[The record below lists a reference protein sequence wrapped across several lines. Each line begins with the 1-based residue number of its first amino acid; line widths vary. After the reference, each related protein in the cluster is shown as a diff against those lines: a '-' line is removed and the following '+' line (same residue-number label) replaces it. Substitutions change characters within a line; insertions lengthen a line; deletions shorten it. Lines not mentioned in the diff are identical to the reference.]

1 VEIRGECSSHLHI
14 EPFEIAPI
22 RPLIAAIVSPILTP
36 MNKVVLAPQGFKESL
51 TGMEIAE
58 AMAIGVKRVWP
69 KAETVL
75 IPVADGGDGTL
86 QALVD
91 SSGGEVR
98 VARVEDAIGRTID
111 AAWGALGNG
120 TTAVIEVANA
130 VGLARLDQDERD
142 VRNASTYGVGQ
153 LFTEALDAGFTD
165 FIIGVGGSATNDAGA
180 GMIQAMGGKLI
191 NADGNV
197 VARGGVALSDLANI
211 DVSELDP
218 RMSLANVVVACDVI
232 NPLCGPRGASA
243 IFGPQKG
250 ATQEDIKEL
259 DAALANF
266 ADVIAKDLHTDVA
279 DIPGAGASG
288 GLGAGLMGF
297 FDARL
302 RLGADIVLEAVN
314 LEEHLKDAEL
324 VIVGEGQFDRSTV
337 FNKSPVA
344 VAQRAKRNGTPVIGI
359 SGSFGGGFAE
369 VHEHGIDAIFSL
381 VNRPMSL
388 KEAMGDT
395 KRLVAIA
402 TEQAC
407 RAIAISI

>member
-1 VEIRGECSSHLHI
+1 
-14 EPFEIAPI
+14 
-22 RPLIAAIVSPILTP
+22 
-36 MNKVVLAPQGFKESL
+36 MKKVVLAPQGFKESL
-51 TGMEIAE
+51 TGMQIAV
-58 AMAIGVKRVWP
+58 AMSIGVKTVWP
-69 KAETVL
+69 EAETVL

-98 VARVEDAIGRTID
+98 TAMVEDAIGRTIE
-111 AAWGALGNG
+111 AEWGALGNG

-130 VGLARLDQDERD
+130 IGLARLNQDERD
-142 VRNASTYGVGQ
+142 VRNASTFGVGQ
-153 LFTEALDAGFTD
+153 LFIEALDAGFSD
-165 FIIGVGGSATNDAGA
+165 FIIGVGGSATNDGGA
-180 GMIQAMGGKLI
+180 GMIQAMGGKLTDSSGGDI
-191 NADGNV
+191 
-197 VARGGVALSDLANI
+197 ARGGIPLSGLANI

-218 RMSLANVVVACDVI
+218 RMVGANVVVACDVN
-232 NPLCGPRGASA
+232 NPLCGTRGASA

-250 ATQEDIKEL
+250 ATYEDIQEL

-266 ADVIAKDLHTDVA
+266 AEVITKDLHTDVA
-279 DIPGAGASG
+279 EIPGAGASG

-302 RLGADIVLEAVN
+302 RLGADIVLEA
-314 LEEHLKDAEL
+314 LSLDKHLADADL

-344 VAQRAKRNGTPVIGI
+344 VAQRAKRRGTPVIGI
-359 SGSFGGGFAE
+359 AGSLGAGFRE
-369 VHEHGIDAIFSL
+369 VHEHGIDAVFSL

-388 KEAMGDT
+388 KAAMEDT

-402 TEQAC
+402 TEEAC
-407 RAIAISI
+407 RALSLNI

>member
-1 VEIRGECSSHLHI
+1 
-14 EPFEIAPI
+14 
-22 RPLIAAIVSPILTP
+22 

-58 AMAIGVKRVWP
+58 AMSVGVKRVWP
-69 KAETVL
+69 DAETVK

-91 SSGGEVR
+91 SSDGEVR
-98 VARVEDAIGRTID
+98 TAMVEDAIGRTIE
-111 AAWGALGNG
+111 AEWGALGNG

-130 VGLARLDQDERD
+130 VGLARLKQDERD
-142 VRNASTYGVGQ
+142 VRNASTFGVGQ

-165 FIIGVGGSATNDAGA
+165 FIIGVGGSATNDGGA
-180 GMIQAMGGKLI
+180 GMIQAMGGKLTD
-191 NADGNV
+191 ADGQEI
-197 VARGGVALSDLANI
+197 ARGGIALSSLANI
-211 DVSELDP
+211 DVSGLDP
-218 RMSLANVVVACDVI
+218 RMADVNVVVACDVN

-250 ATQEDIKEL
+250 ATYEDVQEMDV
-259 DAALANF
+259 ALANY
-266 ADVIAKDLHTDVA
+266 AEVIAKDLHADVA
-279 DIPGAGASG
+279 EIPGAGASG

-314 LEEHLKDAEL
+314 LEEHIKDADL

-359 SGSFGGGFAE
+359 AGSLGGGFAE
-369 VHEHGIDAIFSL
+369 VHEHGIDAVFSL

-388 KEAMGDT
+388 KTAMEDT

-402 TEQAC
+402 TEEAC
-407 RAIAISI
+407 RAISIGL

>member
-1 VEIRGECSSHLHI
+1 
-14 EPFEIAPI
+14 
-22 RPLIAAIVSPILTP
+22 
-36 MNKVVLAPQGFKESL
+36 
-51 TGMEIAE
+51 MEIAE
-58 AMAIGVKRVWP
+58 AMSVGVKRVWP
-69 KAETVL
+69 DAETVK

-91 SSGGEVR
+91 SSDGEVR
-98 VARVEDAIGRTID
+98 TAMVEDAIGRTIE
-111 AAWGALGNG
+111 AEWGALGNG

-130 VGLARLDQDERD
+130 VGLARLKQDERD
-142 VRNASTYGVGQ
+142 VRNASTFGVGQ

-165 FIIGVGGSATNDAGA
+165 FIIGVGGSATNDGGA
-180 GMIQAMGGKLI
+180 GMIQAMGGKLTD
-191 NADGNV
+191 ADGQEI
-197 VARGGVALSDLANI
+197 ARGGIALSSLANI
-211 DVSELDP
+211 DVSGLDP
-218 RMSLANVVVACDVI
+218 RMADVNVVVACDVN

-250 ATQEDIKEL
+250 ATYEDVQEMDV
-259 DAALANF
+259 ALANY
-266 ADVIAKDLHTDVA
+266 AEVIAKDLHADVA
-279 DIPGAGASG
+279 EIPGAGASG

-314 LEEHLKDAEL
+314 LEEHIKDADL

-359 SGSFGGGFAE
+359 AGSLGGGFAE
-369 VHEHGIDAIFSL
+369 VHEHGIDAVFSL

-388 KEAMGDT
+388 KTAMEDT

-402 TEQAC
+402 TEEAC
-407 RAIAISI
+407 RAISIGL

>member
-1 VEIRGECSSHLHI
+1 
-14 EPFEIAPI
+14 
-22 RPLIAAIVSPILTP
+22 

-191 NADGNV
+191 DADGNV

>member
-1 VEIRGECSSHLHI
+1 
-14 EPFEIAPI
+14 
-22 RPLIAAIVSPILTP
+22 
-36 MNKVVLAPQGFKESL
+36 MKKVVIAPQGFKESL

-58 AMAIGVKRVWP
+58 AMSVGVKLVWP
-69 KAETVL
+69 EAETVL

-91 SSGGEVR
+91 SSDGEIR
-98 VARVEDAIGRTID
+98 TAKVEDAIGRTID
-111 AAWGALGNG
+111 AEWGALGNG
-120 TTAVIEVANA
+120 TTAVIEIARA
-130 VGLARLDQDERD
+130 AGLARLGLDERD
-142 VRNASTYGVGQ
+142 VRTASTFGVGQ
-153 LFTEALDAGFTD
+153 LFIEALDAGFTD
-165 FIIGVGGSATNDAGA
+165 FIIGVGGSATNVGGA
-180 GMIQAMGGKLI
+180 GMIQAMGGNLTDSTGKEI
-191 NADGNV
+191 
-197 VARGGVALSDLANI
+197 ARGGIGLSTLANI
-211 DVSELDP
+211 DVSGLDS
-218 RMSLANVVVACDVI
+218 RMTGASVVVACDVS

-250 ATQEDIKEL
+250 ATYEDVQEL

-266 ADVIAKDLHTDVA
+266 AEVIAKDLHTDVA
-279 DIPGAGASG
+279 EIPGAGASG

-302 RLGADIVLEAVN
+302 RLGADIVLDAVN
-314 LEEHLKDAEL
+314 LDEHLKRADL

-359 SGSFGGGFAE
+359 AGSLGAGFRE
-369 VHEHGIDAIFSL
+369 VHQHGIDAVFSL

-388 KEAMGDT
+388 RAAMEDT

-402 TEQAC
+402 TEEAC
-407 RAIAISI
+407 RAIAISL

>member
-1 VEIRGECSSHLHI
+1 
-14 EPFEIAPI
+14 
-22 RPLIAAIVSPILTP
+22 
-36 MNKVVLAPQGFKESL
+36 MKKVVLAPQGFKESL
-51 TGMEIAE
+51 TGMQIAV
-58 AMAIGVKRVWP
+58 AMSIGVKTVWP
-69 KAETVL
+69 EAETVL

-98 VARVEDAIGRTID
+98 TAMVEDAIGRTIE
-111 AAWGALGNG
+111 AEWGALGNG

-130 VGLARLDQDERD
+130 IGLARLNQDERD
-142 VRNASTYGVGQ
+142 VRNASTFGVGQ
-153 LFTEALDAGFTD
+153 LFIEALDAGFSD
-165 FIIGVGGSATNDAGA
+165 FIIGVGGSATNDGGA
-180 GMIQAMGGKLI
+180 GMIQAMGGKLTDSSGGDI
-191 NADGNV
+191 
-197 VARGGVALSDLANI
+197 ARGGIPLSGLANI

-218 RMSLANVVVACDVI
+218 RMVGANVVVACDVN
-232 NPLCGPRGASA
+232 NPLCGTRGASA

-250 ATQEDIKEL
+250 ATYEDIQEL

-266 ADVIAKDLHTDVA
+266 AKVITKDLHTDVA
-279 DIPGAGASG
+279 EIPGAGASG

-302 RLGADIVLEAVN
+302 RLGADIVLEA
-314 LEEHLKDAEL
+314 LSLDKHLADADL

-344 VAQRAKRNGTPVIGI
+344 VAQRAKRRGTPVIGI
-359 SGSFGGGFAE
+359 AGSLGAGFRE
-369 VHEHGIDAIFSL
+369 VHEHGIDAVFSL

-388 KEAMGDT
+388 KAAMEDT

-402 TEQAC
+402 TEEAC
-407 RAIAISI
+407 RALALNI

>member
-1 VEIRGECSSHLHI
+1 
-14 EPFEIAPI
+14 
-22 RPLIAAIVSPILTP
+22 
-36 MNKVVLAPQGFKESL
+36 MNKVLIAPQGFKESL

-58 AMAIGVKRVWP
+58 SMSAGVKRVWP
-69 KAETVL
+69 KAEIVM

-98 VARVEDAIGRTID
+98 TANVEDAIGRTIEAD
-111 AAWGALGNG
+111 WGALGDG

-130 VGLARLDQDERD
+130 VGLARLGLDERD

-153 LFTEALDAGFTD
+153 LFTVALDAGFTD
-165 FIIGVGGSATNDAGA
+165 FIIGVGGSATNDGGA
-180 GMIQAMGGKLI
+180 GMVQAMGGKLTDA
-191 NADGNV
+191 NGADIP
-197 VARGGVALSDLANI
+197 RGGVALSDLAHI
-211 DVSELDP
+211 DISGLDP
-218 RMSLANVVVACDVI
+218 RMSDVNVVVACDVN
-232 NPLCGPRGASA
+232 NPLCGPHGASA

-250 ATQEDIKEL
+250 ATTEDIQDL
-259 DAALANF
+259 DAALDNF
-266 ADVIAKDLHTDVA
+266 AKVISTDLGTDVA
-279 DIPGAGASG
+279 EIPGAGASG

-302 RLGADIVLEAVN
+302 RLGADIVLEAVE
-314 LEEHLKDAEL
+314 LEKHLVGADL

-359 SGSFGGGFAE
+359 AGSLGAGYQE
-369 VHEHGIDAIFSL
+369 VHEHGIDAVFSL

-388 KEAMGDT
+388 KAAMEDT
-395 KRLVAIA
+395 RRLVTIA
-402 TEQAC
+402 TEEAC
-407 RAIAISI
+407 RAISLSI

>member
-1 VEIRGECSSHLHI
+1 
-14 EPFEIAPI
+14 
-22 RPLIAAIVSPILTP
+22 

-91 SSGGEVR
+91 SSGGKVR

-191 NADGNV
+191 DADGNV